1 MGSQGFIQNSLE
13 VGDRPENY
21 SGAVP
26 SIDKDTFLK
35 ADNLG

>member
-1 MGSQGFIQNSLE
+1 MGSRGLAQNSLE

-21 SGAVP
+21 WGAVP